1 MHELLAETYVKK
13 AKAYEMGDAP
23 IPGTAKQISFAL
35 VSVARQRDA
44 VAEKLARI
52 LKSYD
57 AEVFMRT
64 ADMHPLDCECL
75 RCAVDA
81 AR

>member
-1 MHELLAETYVKK
+1 MHEMLAEKYVKT
-13 AKAYEMGDAP
+13 AEALERGDAQVHRAAEP
-23 IPGTAKQISFAL
+23 FAFAL

-44 VAEKLARI
+44 ASAKLARI

-64 ADMHPLDCECL
+64 ADMHPVECECL

>member
-1 MHELLAETYVKK
+1 MPTMDQYAAHFADELA
-13 AKAYEMGDAP
+13 A
-23 IPGTAKQISFAL
+23 
-35 VSVARQRDA
+35 AR
-44 VAEKLARI
+44 ARI
-52 LKSYD
+52 AELEAKLSRIVNSYD

-64 ADMHPLDCECL
+64 ADMHPADCECL